1 MTVRINESNLKQGL
15 LGLVIALVEII
26 KETLEG
32 QALKRMESGRLT
44 EEEVERLGNALI
56 EIDRTLEKIKKENDL
71 KDSVKTVRD
80 GLDDL
85 ADQIISV
92 ERWEEELKGV

>member
-1 MTVRINESNLKQGL
+1 M
-15 LGLVIALVEII
+15 GLVIALVEII

-44 EEEVERLGNALI
+44 EEEIERLGNALV
-56 EIDRTLEKIKKENDL
+56 EVDQALEKIKKENSL
-71 KDSVKTVRD
+71 ENSVKTVRD

-85 ADQIISV
+85 ASQIINV
-92 ERWEEELKGV
+92 ERWEEELKEEKFKGV